1 MTVDMPSIDM
11 PSTEPSI
18 PAAASC
24 RCRSSSAVCSDKR
37 SGHFRSKIPVK
48 RVDFICT
55 DHFERETQVGR
66 CYAAAWALLCCC
78 LDAAMLIHSTVSMS
92 SADHLACCLFRRGSA
107 PQRWS
112 GTYAAS
118 TTARGGPCSATWKA
132 RCAGCTRRSCARSA
146 SSALWRALSRALSTD
161 HTIERGRFNDYRTFC
176 LTLPNIL
183 PTNLGK
189 STKPYRTPPASLL
202 SSCPRLCQ

>member
-1 MTVDMPSIDM
+1 MLLL
-11 PSTEPSI
+11 
-18 PAAASC
+18 
-24 RCRSSSAVCSDKR
+24 
-37 SGHFRSKIPVK
+37 
-48 RVDFICT
+48 
-55 DHFERETQVGR
+55 GR

-202 SSCPRLCQ
+202 SSCPPSLPMRPTLAGGNIAPKGPAASLNEPTAR

>member
-1 MTVDMPSIDM
+1 MLLL
-11 PSTEPSI
+11 
-18 PAAASC
+18 
-24 RCRSSSAVCSDKR
+24 
-37 SGHFRSKIPVK
+37 
-48 RVDFICT
+48 
-55 DHFERETQVGR
+55 GR

-189 STKPYRTPPASLL
+189 STRALSVPTAGPTAGHISSTDSLFVEEL
-202 SSCPRLCQ
+202 NCVWPNVNKTYPSAVRIRPVAIGVAIGVAIAHEALIADGDVPCKRR